1 MAAVMDRSGMLD
13 RPGSWDRASWGALF
27 AGFFVG
33 MGALFLLLTLGA
45 AVGFTAVDPRDFD
58 SWKTAGIGVGIW
70 GGVSAII
77 ASFVSAWVAGRLSSS
92 WTRLGGVLHGIALW
106 GLTWAVTMWMGA
118 MLVGGTVRGAA
129 GAAGQAAESAAQSGQ
144 VSQQDVQQGQQAV
157 QQRVE
162 GARQELQRNATALSA
177 TAESAGKKGAWGA
190 FLAALFTLLASA
202 AGGAASVARR
212 HAVSDEAT
220 RHRAVAP
227 SPAR

>member
-1 MAAVMDRSGMLD
+1 
-13 RPGSWDRASWGALF
+13 
-27 AGFFVG
+27 

-45 AVGFTAVDPRDFD
+45 AVGFTSVDPRDFE
-58 SWKTAGIGVGIW
+58 SWKTAGVGVGIW

-77 ASFVSAWVAGRLSSS
+77 ASFFSAWVAGRLSSS

-144 VSQQDVQQGQQAV
+144 VSQQDVQQGQQAL

-162 GARQELQRNATALSA
+162 GARQELQRNATELSA

-212 HAVSDEAT
+212 HAVSDEPT